1 MSDKEKVKQE
11 VTIIWGMDKET
22 KETYTFDTI
31 EELNA
36 FFYGIDQCFGW
47 HEWELEEDYKAY
59 EGGEQ

>member
-11 VTIIWGMDKET
+11 VTIIWGIDKET

-47 HEWELEEDYKAY
+47 HEWELE
-59 EGGEQ
+59 GEQ